1 MIKRLIFFHF
11 YFLFSILCSLIF
23 SGCVATQKDVVN
35 LQTDIV
41 KLQNQLSEMQKNQAD
56 LSVQMEDLNANI
68 KTLNSKIE
76 ETNERFVI
84 FGQKLEDTNI
94 DFTNKL
100 SLLSEK
106 VTKKI
111 EETKPTPTQIYGA
124 AYTDYT
130 MRNYDLAVGGFQEYI
145 QQYPNG
151 TLVSNAQFWIGV
163 CFYDKGDFEKAVENF
178 DKLIASY
185 PKSEKIPSAK
195 LKKANSFLKLKKE
208 AEAIALFED
217 IVKSH
222 PKTTEA
228 RQSAN
233 YLSSLKKP
241 Q

>member
-1 MIKRLIFFHF
+1 MGKSFIGTFF
-11 YFLFSILCSLIF
+11 YLSLLTVSIIF
-23 SGCVATQKDVVN
+23 SGCVAMQKDVVN
-35 LQTDIV
+35 LQSDIV
-41 KLQNQLSEMQKNQAD
+41 KLQNQLSDMQKNQAD

-84 FGQKLEDTNI
+84 FGQKLEDTNV

-130 MRNYDLAVGGFQEYI
+130 MKNYDLAIGGFQEYI
-145 QQYPNG
+145 QQYPSG
-151 TLVSNAQFWIGV
+151 TLVSNAQFWIGI
-163 CFYDKGDFEKAVENF
+163 CFYDKGDLEKAVENF
-178 DKLIASY
+178 DKLIANF

-195 LKKANSFLKLKKE
+195 LKKAISLLKLKKE
-208 AEAIALFED
+208 TEAIAVFED
-217 IVKSH
+217 IVKNY
-222 PKTTEA
+222 PKTSEA
-228 RQSAN
+228 RQSEN
-233 YLSSLKKP
+233 YLSPLKKP

>member
-1 MIKRLIFFHF
+1 MDLKNSLPLTTF
-11 YFLFSILCSLIF
+11 YLLLTVIL

-35 LQTDIV
+35 LQSDIV

-84 FGQKLEDTNI
+84 FGQKLEDTNV

-111 EETKPTPTQIYGA
+111 DETKPTPTQIYGA

-130 MRNYDLAVGGFQEYI
+130 MRNYDLALGGFQEYI

-163 CFYDKGDFEKAVENF
+163 CFYKKGDYKKAVENF
-178 DKLIASY
+178 DKFIASY

-208 AEAIALFED
+208 SQAIALFED
-217 IVKSH
+217 IVKNY
-222 PKTTEA
+222 PKTSEA
-228 RQSAN
+228 RQSEK
-233 YLSSLKKP
+233 YLAPLKKS